1 MAIDEL
7 LDEHEQSERVLQWLR
22 NNALGLLGGIALG
35 LGAIGGWKWW
45 QHQATQEKLAEADR
59 YAVAVEAID
68 AGQPNAAELGAGL
81 QPGMLSTLAALELA
95 KSQAAAGEADKAI
108 ATLQGIQEADPA
120 LKSVIDQ
127 RQARLLIDAG
137 KAAEAARLMAAE
149 DSASGLEVLGDA
161 HYALGDHAAARG
173 SYEKALAKMDVGSP
187 LRRLLELKLTE
198 VGGTPAEDEAKS

>member
-22 NNALGLLGGIALG
+22 QNALGLIGGIALG

-45 QHQATQEKLAEADR
+45 QHESMQKQLAEADR
-59 YAVAVEAID
+59 YSLAVEAID
-68 AGQPNAAELGAGL
+68 AGQPDAAELSAKL
-81 QPGMLSTLAALELA
+81 KPGMLSTLVALELA
-95 KSQAAAGEADKAI
+95 KSQAAAGESDAAI
-108 ATLQGIQEADPA
+108 ATLRGIDAADPA
-120 LKSVIDQ
+120 LGAVIDQ
-127 RQARLLIDAG
+127 RLARLLIDAE
-137 KAAEAARLMAAE
+137 KAAEAVKLVAGE

-161 HYALGDHAAARG
+161 HYALGDEAAARS

-198 VGGTPAEDEAKS
+198 VGGVPAEDEAQS